1 MISLEQSGQETRATG
16 FLSGF
21 DGVYAG
27 QNAKTQWV
35 LYWMWLFLGKSGQ
48 WGCY

>member
-1 MISLEQSGQETRATG
+1 MMSLEQSGQETRTTG

-27 QNAKTQWV
+27 RNAQTQRGSLLDLAVSW
-35 LYWMWLFLGKSGQ
+35 
-48 WGCY
+48 